1 MKKILVLCLLASAM
15 AGATAANPFIP
26 KECMRR
32 CVEVDPIPEHKA
44 RFDQKMAELR
54 QKKSQE
60 TDPQALKRL
69 VEEEE
74 DLQAEREDKHEQ
86 FCSHICE
93 G

>member
-15 AGATAANPFIP
+15 SGASASGPFVA

-32 CVEVDPIPEHKA
+32 CAEVSPIPEHKA
-44 RFDQKMAELR
+44 WFDQKMAELR

-60 TDPQALKRL
+60 TDPKALKRL
-69 VEEEE
+69 TEEEE
-74 DLQAEREDKHEQ
+74 DLLADLEDKGEQ

-93 G
+93 E